1 MAWKV
6 GALKITAAV
15 SGGPLH
21 GFSIEDEHGSPML
34 TLAYATLEEAAGR
47 RRAMA
52 VILEST
58 KMIADANGK
67 GHSPADPKD

>member
-6 GALKITAAV
+6 GATKITATV

-21 GFSIEDEHGSPML
+21 GFSIEDEHGAPML

-52 VILEST
+52 AILEST

-67 GHSPADPKD
+67 GHLPAAD